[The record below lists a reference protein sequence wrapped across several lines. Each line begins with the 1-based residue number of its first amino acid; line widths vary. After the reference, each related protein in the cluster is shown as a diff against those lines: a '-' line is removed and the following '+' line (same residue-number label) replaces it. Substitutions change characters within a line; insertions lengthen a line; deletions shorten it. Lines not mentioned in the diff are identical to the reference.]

1 MVTRAHRSRPRARR
15 ADRRFP
21 AIRCFERRRF
31 AALRENR
38 PPLSSHDGRFATRW
52 PTSAR
57 RTVTLAC
64 IGVLAC
70 LGASWLHPPISL
82 LYNPSASV
90 ARGWYLIVPA
100 RRLKI
105 RMLVIARLPVW
116 AARLAAA
123 RGYLPITVPV
133 IKRIAAR
140 GGDHVCERAGIL
152 SIKGRRVARAL
163 TADSASRPLP
173 AWRGCRDLRTNEFLL
188 LGGGAADSYDSRYF
202 GPVVASAIMGRA
214 IPLWTWQ

>member
-1 MVTRAHRSRPRARR
+1 M
-15 ADRRFP
+15 
-21 AIRCFERRRF
+21 
-31 AALRENR
+31 
-38 PPLSSHDGRFATRW
+38 
-52 PTSAR
+52 
-57 RTVTLAC
+57 TLAC

-70 LGASWLHPPISL
+70 LGASWLHSPISL
-82 LYNPSASV
+82 MYNPSAAV
-90 ARGWYLIVPA
+90 ARGWYLIIPVTRLRSHA
-100 RRLKI
+100 RDRPPSGL
-105 RMLVIARLPVW
+105 

-173 AWRGCRDLRTNEFLL
+173 AWRGCGDLRTNEFLL

-202 GPVVASAIMGRA
+202 GAVVASAIIGRA

>member
-1 MVTRAHRSRPRARR
+1 VSCGQDGTAVVRSAIGEQWIVTRAHRSRPRAPR

-21 AIRCFERRRF
+21 VIRRVDRRPF
-31 AALRENR
+31 AALREKQ
-38 PPLSSHDGRFATRW
+38 PLLSPHGGRFATRW

-57 RTVTLAC
+57 RTVTLAF

-70 LGASWLHPPISL
+70 LGASWLHTPISL

-90 ARGWYLIVPA
+90 ARGWYLIIPVT
-100 RRLKI
+100 RLKVG
-105 RMLVIARLPVW
+105 MLVIARLPVW

-163 TADSASRPLP
+163 TVDSASRPLP
-173 AWRGCRDLRTNEFLL
+173 AWGGCRDLRTNEFLL
-188 LGGGAADSYDSRYF
+188 LGGGAADSYDSR
-202 GPVVASAIMGRA
+202 
-214 IPLWTWQ
+214 